1 MSYHVKVNGN
11 VLPELYTEESI
22 RGYAAAWREYRAEVH
37 VAMSGTQAFVPLSR
51 FLGEPPHPPVSAPLP
66 PPNYPP
72 QPAAGFGPLPSRYPA
87 GDTVSRDSGP
97 PAGFV
102 APFGNTGFRPT
113 IAGAPTTPSHPL
125 QPNRVALV
133 SMILGI
139 IGLLALPLTCGLS
152 LGLSIPAA
160 VLGYLGNRKVRRSPS
175 QFGGT
180 GFAYAG
186 MITGGIGMVIA
197 PVVLAMTV
205 PNALAARRAANQQA
219 ALQAII
225 NIGSSQSAYRSGV
238 GRGNFATSLEELD
251 AGKKLAPDT
260 LLLRNRGQMHGYEL
274 VKFEVVPGSG
284 NVMPRFQAI
293 IAPVRTIGIWRTGEL
308 CYFVNESGVIRQ
320 SKAADGLPNEFSN
333 PVDVSFPFDMDHPP
347 PFIVMPPNN

>member
-11 VLPELYTEESI
+11 ILPELYTEASI
-22 RGYAAAWREYRAEVH
+22 RGYAAAWREYRADVQ
-37 VAMSGTQAFVPLSR
+37 VAMGGTSAFVPLSR
-51 FLGEPPHPPVSAPLP
+51 FLGEPPHPPVSAPLAP
-66 PPNYPP
+66 PPNPT
-72 QPAAGFGPLPSRYPA
+72 GGTL
-87 GDTVSRDSGP
+87 GRDSGP

-102 APFGNTGFRPT
+102 APFGSTGFRPT
-113 IAGAPTTPSHPL
+113 ITGAPATPSHPL
-125 QPNRVALV
+125 QPNKVALV

-139 IGLLALPLTCGLS
+139 IGLMALPLTCGVS

-160 VLGYLGNRKVRRSPS
+160 VLGYLGNRKIRRFPH

-205 PNALAARRAANQQA
+205 PNALAARRAANQEA

-225 NIGSSQSAYRSGV
+225 NIGSSQSAYRSGL
-238 GRGNFATSLEELD
+238 GAGNFANSLEELD
-251 AGKKLAPDT
+251 AGKKLAPAT

-274 VKFEVVPGSG
+274 VKFEVIPGSR

-293 IAPVRTIGIWRTGEL
+293 IAPVRKIGIWRTGDL
-308 CYFVNESGVIRQ
+308 SYFVNESGVVRQ

-333 PVDVSFPFDMDHPP
+333 PVDVSFPFDMDNPP
-347 PFIVMPPNN
+347 PFIMVPRE